1 MEEPTPP
8 TTPQQPS
15 WNTLGEKIGQLGFTH
30 ERKALALSL
39 LGLFSSYFLL
49 LMLIARSEMPEWF
62 PAFAAMFGLYFI
74 SFFGVAAHWFWGRW
88 VAIGVGS
95 WGATIAVW
103 GIITARAFEPALVF
117 LGVTH
122 GVVALLLMGPSMAV
136 HYEGRADWRARFG
149 LDDAGVARLRKSV
162 TRAASS
168 LPAIVLFALAPRQ
181 DAGMTL
187 AVLAVL
193 GVGGLLAG
201 RTIALAAL
209 ALAAI
214 GSLGMAAFG
223 SVTPLDAHGFF
234 LVPVGQVPQLLGL
247 YAGVALLASVAP
259 FVGPIG
265 RFLRGR

>member
-1 MEEPTPP
+1 MEEPTQLPQP
-8 TTPQQPS
+8 T
-15 WNTLGEKIGQLGFTH
+15 WKNLGERLGKIGFTH

-49 LMLIARSEMPEWF
+49 LMLMARSEMPEWF
-62 PAFAAMFGLYFI
+62 PAFAAMFALYFI

-103 GIITARAFEPALVF
+103 GVITARALEPALVF
-117 LGVTH
+117 LGITH
-122 GVVALLLMGPSMAV
+122 GLVALLLMGSSMAV

-149 LDDAGVARLRKSV
+149 LDEAGVARLRKSV

-168 LPAIVLFALAPRQ
+168 IPAIVLFALAPRQ
-181 DAGMTL
+181 DASM
-187 AVLAVL
+187 VLAAVAVV
-193 GVGGLLAG
+193 GVAGLLAG

-223 SVTPLDAHGFF
+223 HVAPLDAHGFF

-265 RFLRGR
+265 RYLRAR

>member
-1 MEEPTPP
+1 MEEQPS
-8 TTPQQPS
+8 QQPQPT
-15 WNTLGEKIGQLGFTH
+15 WKTLGERIGKLGFTH

-49 LMLIARSEMPEWF
+49 LTLIARSELPEWL
-62 PAFAAMFGLYFI
+62 PAFSAMFALYFI

-103 GIITARAFEPALVF
+103 GVITTRAFEPALVF

-122 GVVALLLMGPSMAV
+122 GLIALLLMGSSMAV

-149 LDDAGVARLRKSV
+149 LDDAGVERLRKSV

-168 LPAIVLFALAPRQ
+168 IPAIVLFALAPRQ
-181 DAGMTL
+181 EAGMVL
-187 AVLAVL
+187 AALAVL
-193 GVGGLLAG
+193 GLGGLLAG

-209 ALAAI
+209 AVAAV
-214 GSLGMAAFG
+214 GTLGLSAFG
-223 SVTPLDAHGFF
+223 SFGPLDTHGLF
-234 LVPVGQVPQLLGL
+234 LVPVGQLPQLLGL
-247 YAGVALLASVAP
+247 YAGVALLIAVAP

-265 RFLRGR
+265 RYLRGR